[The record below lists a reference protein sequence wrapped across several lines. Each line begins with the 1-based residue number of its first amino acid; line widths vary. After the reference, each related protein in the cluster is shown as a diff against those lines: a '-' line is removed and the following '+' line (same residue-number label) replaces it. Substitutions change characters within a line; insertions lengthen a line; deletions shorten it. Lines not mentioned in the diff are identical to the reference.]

1 MFSEKL
7 KALRTAKKM
16 SQKDLADKV
25 GVAKSVVSFYE
36 SGDRFPSYDVLIKI
50 SRIFN
55 VTTDYLLNEDYDS
68 DNDIPAVK
76 TATEETEALFLKKK
90 HLHLI
95 AAICFT
101 VSCLCAL
108 IGVVNSSNDIQFALS
123 CFMLAL
129 CAGNAVAQFILY
141 FKKR

>member
-7 KALRTAKKM
+7 KVLRTAKKM

-55 VTTDYLLNEDYDS
+55 GTTDYLLGVERERMLDVSELSED
-68 DNDIPAVK
+68 DISVVN
-76 TATEETEALFLKKK
+76 TVVEALKKK
-90 HLHLI
+90 
-95 AAICFT
+95 
-101 VSCLCAL
+101 
-108 IGVVNSSNDIQFALS
+108 NRN
-123 CFMLAL
+123 
-129 CAGNAVAQFILY
+129 
-141 FKKR
+141 

>member
-7 KALRTAKKM
+7 KDLRTAKKM

-55 VTTDYLLNEDYDS
+55 VTTDYLLGVERERMLDVSELSED
-68 DNDIPAVK
+68 DISVVN
-76 TATEETEALFLKKK
+76 TVVEALKKK
-90 HLHLI
+90 
-95 AAICFT
+95 
-101 VSCLCAL
+101 
-108 IGVVNSSNDIQFALS
+108 NQN
-123 CFMLAL
+123 
-129 CAGNAVAQFILY
+129 
-141 FKKR
+141 

>member
-55 VTTDYLLNEDYDS
+55 VTTDYLLGAAEDEIAPKAKTPGTLKPDENELLDLYRQLPFES
-68 DNDIPAVK
+68 K
-76 TATEETEALFLKKK
+76 QR
-90 HLHLI
+90 LI
-95 AAICFT
+95 ARAE
-101 VSCLCAL
+101 V
-108 IGVVNSSNDIQFALS
+108 
-123 CFMLAL
+123 MLE
-129 CAGNAVAQFILY
+129 NANTNHKYDA
-141 FKKR
+141 